1 MLVLIQRY
9 RVLNNKAEDVS
20 PDNFPGGTLHV
31 LFHLGLTTALQRL
44 RHCPCSIDEEEE
56 DKEITQDG
64 PTTTWQGGDSNPN
77 SL

>member
-20 PDNFPGGTLHV
+20 PDNFPLGTLHV
-31 LFHLGLTTALQRL
+31 LFHLGLTTALQKL
-44 RHCPCSIDEEEE
+44 HDCLCSIDEEEE

-64 PTTTWQGGDSNPN
+64 PTTNWQGGDSNSN